1 MTKVGISKLKEK
13 QKESVY
19 LISLLLAKPGT
30 ISQICFLNTNWIFL
44 TDVKIVLSF
53 LLCPAHYLQTIL
65 F

>member
-13 QKESVY
+13 QKES
-19 LISLLLAKPGT
+19 LLNFFTSAKPGT
-30 ISQICFLNTNWIFL
+30 ISQICFLNTDWIFL
-44 TDVKIVLSF
+44 SNVKIVLSF